1 MTAAVAGGR
10 GRVRA
15 LAIQLVLRAAIPGS
29 ALLGSRALGKVGILL
44 YHRIAERR
52 RGIPKPTW
60 NVTPDRFHRQLA
72 GLLAR
77 GFVAWPLRRALDHGA
92 RGLPV
97 PPRTFVVTFDD
108 GYENVYRHAWPV
120 LRQLGVPA
128 TVFLATAFLDRGAPF
143 PFDDWPA
150 AGSDQ
155 VPPDAWR
162 PLTTAQCRE
171 MAAGGL
177 VELGAHTH
185 THVDFRGRPEALAQD
200 LVQCVE
206 VIRER
211 FRLSEVTFAY
221 PFGFFDPRLA
231 AVAREAGLRCGLTVE
246 PELVDPLSDPFTWG
260 RFEVNQADTVATI
273 AVRLDGW
280 HGAARRIW
288 RRLRRPTDRG
298 HTARGLHAGTT
309 GD

>member
-1 MTAAVAGGR
+1 MTTAAGWR

-15 LAIQLVLRAAIPGS
+15 LATQLVLRAAVPGS
-29 ALLGSRALGKVGILL
+29 ALLGSKAPGMVGILL

-52 RGIPKPTW
+52 WGIPEPTW
-60 NVTPDRFHRQLA
+60 NVTPDRFRRHLE

-77 GFVAWPLRRALDHGA
+77 GFVAWPLQRVLDHGA

-120 LRQLGVPA
+120 LCRLGVPA
-128 TVFLATAFLDRGAPF
+128 TVFLATAFLDREAPF

-150 AGSDQ
+150 AGSDR

-185 THVDFRGRPEALAQD
+185 THGDFRGQPAALAQD
-200 LVQCVE
+200 LSRCVAI
-206 VIRER
+206 IREL
-211 FRLSEVTFAY
+211 FGLSHVTFAY
-221 PFGFFDPRLA
+221 PFGSSDPGLA
-231 AVAREAGLRCGLTVE
+231 TVARQTGLRCGLTVE
-246 PELVDPLSDPFTWG
+246 PELVDPRSDPFEWG
-260 RFEVNQADTVATI
+260 RFEVGQADTAATV

-280 HGAARRIW
+280 HGVARRLW
-288 RRLRRPTDRG
+288 RQLRPPAFPGD
-298 HTARGLHAGTT
+298 TARSLHAGS
-309 GD
+309 